1 MDCIHYTYINHY
13 NENLLFEKEMTVA
26 QGVTE

>member
-1 MDCIHYTYINHY
+1 MDGMHYTYIDHY
-13 NENLLFEKEMTVA
+13 NENLLFEKEMTVS